1 MSHRLGR
8 LAGPSE
14 VVDTSWAAETPAPPL
29 MSPWRLQM
37 SPSLRLLPLTNQ
49 DRREATVPLPRSL
62 HLSRTQQYISWDNY
76 CDWVQMRQVSAARI
90 RGGGGAGAGVAGP
103 AGGSS
108 RAQEDPPLLQP

>member
-1 MSHRLGR
+1 
-8 LAGPSE
+8 
-14 VVDTSWAAETPAPPL
+14 
-29 MSPWRLQM
+29 M

-76 CDWVQMRQVSAARI
+76 CDWVQMKQVSAARF
-90 RGGGGAGAGVAGP
+90 GGGGGGWGAGVAGP